1 METPSRIEIAGGTHV
16 TLTWGDGVQTVVPA
30 ARLRE
35 VCPCAGCRSDE
46 GERRTEQVLRDPDAI
61 RVSGAHVVGAYAVSF
76 EFGPDAHRTG
86 IFSYELLRSLGSNE
100 IQPGGRIG

>member
-16 TLTWGDGVQTVVPA
+16 TLTWGDGVQTIVSA

-35 VCPCAGCRSDE
+35 VCPCADCRSDG
-46 GERRTEQVLRDPDAI
+46 GERRTERVLRDPDVI
-61 RVSGAHVVGAYAVSF
+61 RVSGAHVVGAYAVGF

-86 IFSYELLRSLGSNE
+86 IFSYELLRSLGSTE
-100 IQPGGRIG
+100 IQPGAQIG